1 MIFVFPGQGSQFVG
15 MGKEIYNNFIA
26 ARDVFHEVD
35 EILGRS
41 LSNIIFEGPAEELT
55 STENAQ
61 LALMTVSMAILR
73 ALESNL
79 GKRLYLSD
87 KVKYMAGHS
96 VGEYTALCASGAISL
111 PFTVQLLKVRSK
123 AMHEAVACGYGGMV
137 ALIGGSIDE
146 VESVVRAAKTY
157 GICEIAN
164 DNCNGQVV
172 VSGVNNA
179 LDSLGQLIKGT
190 NIKKVIKLQV
200 SGPFHSSLMY
210 SAYKEVSNFI
220 DCIDINMP
228 TINVVSNVSA
238 SEYVNCSM
246 IKDLL
251 ARQIVSKVRWRES
264 VMYMIKRGYS
274 HFIEVG
280 AGNVLSNL
288 IKRIDNTVYSV
299 SINTTKCIDTI
310 LSDYFDTADTST

>member
-15 MGKEIYNNFIA
+15 MGKEIYDNFTA
-26 ARDVFHEVD
+26 ARNVFHEVND
-35 EILGRS
+35 ILGKD
-41 LSNIIFEGPAEELT
+41 LTKIIFEGPSEDLM

-61 LALMTVSMAILR
+61 LALMAVSIATLR
-73 ALESNL
+73 ALESVL
-79 GKRLYLSD
+79 GKKFCSSD

-111 PFTVQLLKVRSK
+111 PFMVQLLKVRSK
-123 AMHEAVACGYGGMV
+123 AMHEAVAYGYGGMV

-146 VESVVRAAKTY
+146 VESVVHSAKAY

-172 VSGVNNA
+172 VSGVRSA
-179 LDSLGQLIKGT
+179 LENLEHLVKGT
-190 NIKKVIKLQV
+190 NIRKIIKLQV

-220 DCIDINMP
+220 DCIDIKMP
-228 TINVVSNVSA
+228 AINVVSNVSA
-238 SEYVNCSM
+238 SEYTNCSM

-251 ARQIVSKVRWRES
+251 ARQIISRVRWRES
-264 VMYMIKRGYS
+264 VIYMIRRGYS
-274 HFIEVG
+274 HFVEIG

-288 IKRIDNTVYSV
+288 VQRIDNTVCSV
-299 SINTTKCIDTI
+299 SVSTVKCIDAVV
-310 LSDYFDTADTST
+310 SSYFSVVDA